1 MFAKVYAQN
10 GSEDVSAIREVINTA
25 AQAYV
30 ILGVNGGGI
39 AEIFYEKELEKATRR
54 KFKVEKIFKRKDDEL
69 YVKWES
75 HDNYLNSAIENK
87 DASFQHKFFFPEEH
101 TCSETNRKK
110 RIKHM

>member
-1 MFAKVYAQN
+1 MLAKVYAQN

-54 KFKVEKIFKRKDDEL
+54 KFKVEKIFKRKDDGL

-75 HDNYLNSAIENK
+75 HDNSLNSGIENK
-87 DASFQHKFFFPEEH
+87 DASFQHKFFFQKNILVVKQ
-101 TCSETNRKK
+101 TNKK
-110 RIKHM
+110 KN